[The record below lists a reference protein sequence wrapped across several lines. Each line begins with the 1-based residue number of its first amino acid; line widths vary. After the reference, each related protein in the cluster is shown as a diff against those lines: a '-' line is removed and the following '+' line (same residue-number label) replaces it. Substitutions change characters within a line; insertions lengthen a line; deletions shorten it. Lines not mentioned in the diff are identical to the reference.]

1 MKDRIRHL
9 RKVLDLT
16 QQDFAKKIGM
26 SANVLTNYETGRRN
40 PSRSVI
46 NNICKT
52 FHVSE
57 DWLRDGTGEMFV
69 DLSQD
74 DRIMEFVEHALAT
87 RPNSIQRRFAA
98 MLSMLSESDWEVLE
112 RMAYA
117 IIGERTPSE
126 RDPHNSAAKDTAN
139 DGKLE

>member
-87 RPNSIQRRFAA
+87 RPNSIQRRFAT